1 MGFAHVIFEIL
12 RFLAILVAYYHFIN
26 YELPPGI

>member
-12 RFLAILVAYYHFIN
+12 RFLAISVAYYHFIN